1 MFTGMG
7 NVIGS
12 PARKIQRKLAYYE
25 EITHKI
31 ETMRREG
38 MEAPEIAKR
47 LFPGDRTVRIVT
59 SGNFSAAH
67 LVRSVLAASG
77 EPPGDRRERAG

>member
-1 MFTGMG
+1 
-7 NVIGS
+7 VIGS
-12 PARKIQRKLAYYE
+12 PSKKIERKLSYYE

-31 ETMRREG
+31 GKLRREG
-38 MEAPEIAKR
+38 MEAPEIARR

-67 LVRSVLAASG
+67 LVKSVLAASG
-77 EPPGDRRERAG
+77 EPPGVRRDRAG